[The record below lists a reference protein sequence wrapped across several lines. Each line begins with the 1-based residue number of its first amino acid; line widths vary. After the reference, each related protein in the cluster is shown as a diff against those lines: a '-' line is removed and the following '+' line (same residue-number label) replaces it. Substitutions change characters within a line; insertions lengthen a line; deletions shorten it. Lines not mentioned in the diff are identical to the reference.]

1 MAVMITEDCIACNA
15 CEAECPNTAIYN
27 AGEPYQYDGEEHE
40 ALSEEF
46 TYIVPEKCTECVGFY
61 DEPQC
66 IEACPTEAI
75 VPDPNNEETNDELMA
90 KKDKLD
96 GMGR

>member
-27 AGEPYQYDGEEHE
+27 AGDPYQYDGEEKE
-40 ALSEEF
+40 ALSEDF

-75 VPDPNNEETNDELMA
+75 VPDPNHEETNEELLA
-90 KKDKLD
+90 KKEVLD

>member
-27 AGEPYQYDGEEHE
+27 AGDPYQYDGEEKE
-40 ALSEEF
+40 ALSEDF

-75 VPDPNNEETNDELMA
+75 VPDPNHAETNEELLA
-90 KKDKLD
+90 KKEVLD